1 MKIRTLSGLG
11 DAVYGYPIVKQLARK
26 TAVTVCTKYPEVFS
40 NLKNVQTTD
49 DRSNCD
55 LVLRYTR
62 AQGKTQWEEIC
73 KCAGFEVQFIFE
85 WPKTL
90 PGFEIPQAPQG
101 KKLCV
106 IKEPCVA
113 HMHKSAKNYSMSPKV
128 EEMQAWVN
136 ANSRRFYFVSVGHD
150 EQFKAR
156 LKGIDLDLTN
166 KLTVPQLLTLCA
178 NAGAI
183 ATQIGHLVPIA
194 QGLRI
199 PLKIFEPEKI
209 TDPRLVNYSAA
220 KVRIAGVNNEI
231 P

>member
-11 DAVYGYPIVKQLARK
+11 DAVYGYPIAKHLARK
-26 TAVTVCTKYPEVFS
+26 GPVTVSTKYPEVFS
-40 NLKNVQTTD
+40 ALKNVQTTD

-62 AQGKTQWEEIC
+62 VPGKTQWEEIC
-73 KCAGFEVQFIFE
+73 KATGFEVPFVFD

-90 PGFEIPQAPQG
+90 KDFDLPQIPQG
-101 KKLCV
+101 KKLCI

-113 HMHKSAKNYSMSPKV
+113 HMHKSAKNYSMSPRV
-128 EEMQAWVN
+128 DEMQAWVN
-136 ANSRRFYFVSVGHD
+136 QNSKRFFFVSVGQD

-156 LKGIDLDLTN
+156 LKGIDIDLTN

-183 ATQIGHLVPIA
+183 VTQIGHLVPIA

-209 TDPRLVNYSAA
+209 TDPRLLSYSAA
-220 KVRIAGVNNEI
+220 KVRIAGINNEI